1 MHCMKGTEEQCCS
14 VFNVHTIHLGPCYN
28 EGSDM
33 VSQEQGWTFYI
44 SNKLPGGGSVAG
56 PWIALRE
63 AIKEA
68 KDS

>member
-1 MHCMKGTEEQCCS
+1 M
-14 VFNVHTIHLGPCYN
+14 HTIHLGSCYN
-28 EGSDM
+28 EGSDI

-63 AIKEA
+63 AIKDA